1 MKKGFQLQL
10 MSWGT
15 RLLAGIVIGLVT
27 MVPLLKAQTY
37 RGTITGSV
45 VDQSK
50 APVPGAKVTVRNNN
64 TGLTRNT
71 VTDSSGIYNVP
82 ELPLGIYTVTVEMA
96 GFQPVTV
103 PDLQVNVAAERRVDV
118 TISPSKMV
126 QQVEVHAEV
135 PLVQTSSDVLGG
147 TVQASQIAELPFNGR
162 DFLKAAETRSG
173 VAGSADNESDSAGSY
188 GIFSVNGAR
197 GRSNNFLL
205 DGTDM
210 NDGFR
215 NLPALNEAG
224 TFGTPATTLPLD
236 SIAEVN
242 VLSEFPPEYGRN
254 SGSVVN
260 IVTKS
265 GTNQVHGSAYEY
277 FRDTGLNARNF
288 FNPAPTAKS
297 PFHNNQYGGDVGGPI
312 VKDKL
317 FYFANWEGQRESLG
331 VPSEARVP
339 SPAEISALG
348 GPTNPVISALLQRN
362 PWPAPNIPNVPLFAP
377 VSNVFAVAPAS
388 NNMDEVIGKIDDN
401 INDRNL
407 LAGRYYF
414 GNTTQSF
421 PLGLQGA
428 GILPG
433 YNTLTPVRAQVLSL
447 SEVATLSPTKVNE
460 ARFGWIR
467 YSTTF
472 EPEDSAFRP
481 SSIGLDTGSSDGGL
495 PFITV
500 PGYATVGANN
510 SDPRGRGA
518 TNWQFIDDYS
528 WTVGGHSFKFGYQY
542 YRTDISSFFDAAHR
556 GTLTFN
562 GSDLQTALAQF
573 LSGIPTGGSQTT
585 GNSRR
590 NTTQGSNSLYA
601 QDTYR
606 ATPRLTLMYGLRWD
620 YYGVLGEKNNL
631 LSNFSPAV
639 GLALVG
645 TKTFPNL
652 YDKYYKNFGPRASI
666 AYDLTGKGT
675 TVLRAGWGMFYDNY
689 SQDMFIAQLP
699 FNTSNAGPAFNGI
712 GPDPILFGSAA
723 GGVPLSAGTPIYPAS
738 SFSASSA
745 MGVDPHFRTPYME
758 IYNLNIQQQLGK
770 NAVFQ
775 IGYVG
780 SEGHHLLRYRDINQA
795 TPAAIAAFVPSVA
808 NGGCCATTPFANGPF
823 LSGGGTFG
831 YVNWLESSA
840 NSNYNALQA
849 SLRITSAHGLTS
861 EVNYTWSHSLDNSSD
876 GQDYVPNASQPNNSY
891 NAEAEYANSNFD
903 LPQKLTWMLSYP
915 LPKLADEHGF
925 GRVVNGWSVSS
936 VLAAQSGQPFTVN
949 YTYDN
954 YDGSGEYFPRPD
966 LVGNPFAN
974 TSTPNNFLNLSAFA
988 VPCTLN
994 GQGTTSAYCEAG
1006 TQHFGNLGRN
1016 FGFGPSL
1023 FDWDFSLVKEIPI
1036 TERVKM
1042 EFRGDFFNI
1051 LNHPNF
1057 VNPLLPSFLVNF
1069 GQNGLTSNGR
1079 GIGYLP
1085 LTTTP
1090 DIGIGDPVL
1099 GGGAQRSLQ
1108 FALRLMF

>member
-1 MKKGFQLQL
+1 MKKRFAFQPGG
-10 MSWGT
+10 W
-15 RLLAGIVIGLVT
+15 RAWLLASIVIGLIAAAT
-27 MVPLLKAQTY
+27 PLPAQTY

-50 APVPGAKVTVRNNN
+50 APVPGAKVTVKNQN

-71 VTDSSGIYNVP
+71 VTDASGIYNAP
-82 ELPLGIYTVTVEMA
+82 ELPLGTYTVTVEMQ
-96 GFQPVTV
+96 GFQPVSV
-103 PDLQVNVAAERRVDV
+103 PNLQVNVAAERRVDV
-118 TISPSKMV
+118 TLSPSTV
-126 QQVEVHAEV
+126 VSQVEVHAEV

-147 TVQASQIAELPFNGR
+147 TIQASQIDSLPFNGR
-162 DFLKAAETRSG
+162 DFLKAAETQAG

-242 VLSEFPPEYGRN
+242 VLSDFPPEYGRN

-265 GTNQVHGSAYEY
+265 GTNQIHGSAYEY
-277 FRDTGLNARNF
+277 FRDTGLDARNF
-288 FNPAPTAKS
+288 FNPAPATKS
-297 PFHNNQYGGDVGGPI
+297 PFHNNQYGADVGGPI

-317 FYFANWEGQRESLG
+317 FYFVNWEGQRESLG

-339 SPAEISALG
+339 SPAEIAALG
-348 GPTNPVISALLQRN
+348 GPSNPVISSLLQKN
-362 PWPAPNIPNVPLFAP
+362 PWPTPNIPNIPMFAP
-377 VSNVFAVAPAS
+377 QSNIFAVAPAF
-388 NNMDEVIGKIDDN
+388 NNMDEVIGKMDYN
-401 INDRNL
+401 INDRNML
-407 LAGRYYF
+407 TGRYYF

-421 PLGLQGA
+421 PLGLQGS

-433 YNTLTPVRAQVLSL
+433 YNTLTPVRAQVVSL
-447 SEVATLSPTKVNE
+447 SEVATLSPTRVNE

-472 EPEDSAFRP
+472 LPEDSSFSP
-481 SSIGLDTGSSDGGL
+481 SSIGLDTGSPDGGL
-495 PFITV
+495 PVINV
-500 PGYATVGANN
+500 PGYASIGANN
-510 SDPRGRGA
+510 SLPRGRGA

-528 WTVGGHSFKFGYQY
+528 WTVGSHEFKFGYQF
-542 YRTDISSFFDAAHR
+542 YRTAISSFFDAGHR
-556 GTLTFN
+556 GTLTFS
-562 GSDLQTALAQF
+562 GSDLQASLAQF
-573 LSGIPTGGSQTT
+573 LSGVPTGGSAAT
-585 GNSRR
+585 GNSHR
-590 NTTQGSNSLYA
+590 NTYQNSNSLYA
-601 QDTYR
+601 QDSYR
-606 ATPRLTLMYGLRWD
+606 INQRLTWMYGLRWD
-620 YYGVLGEKNNL
+620 YYGVLGEQNNL
-631 LSNFSPAV
+631 LSNFSPTV
-639 GLALVG
+639 GLAMVG
-645 TKTFPNL
+645 SKTFPSL
-652 YDKYYKNFGPRASI
+652 YNKDFLNFGPRTSI

-699 FNTSNAGPAFNGI
+699 FNTLNPGPAFNGI
-712 GPDPILFGSAA
+712 GPDPILFTSSVA
-723 GGVPLSAGTPIYPAS
+723 GGPLASNVPVYPTS
-738 SFSASSA
+738 NFSASSA
-745 MGVDPHFRTPYME
+745 FGVDPNFRTPYME
-758 IYNLNIQQQLGK
+758 IYNLNIQRQIGA

-780 SEGHHLLRYRDINQA
+780 SEGHRLLRYRDINQS
-795 TPAAIAAFVPSVA
+795 TPPEIAAFVPSVA
-808 NGGCCATTPFANGPF
+808 NGGCCAATPFSNGPF
-823 LSGGGTFG
+823 LPGGGTFG
-831 YVNWLESSA
+831 YVNWLETSA

-849 SLRITSAHGLTS
+849 SLRINNIHGVTSV
-861 EVNYTWSHSLDNSSD
+861 VNYEWSHSLDNSSD

-891 NAEAEYANSNFD
+891 NTAAEYANSNFD
-903 LPQKLTWMLSYP
+903 LPQKLTWMLDYP
-915 LPKLADEHGF
+915 LPNLTSAHGLS
-925 GRVVNGWSVSS
+925 RIVNGWSMGS
-936 VLAAQSGQPFTVN
+936 VLTAQHGQPFTVN

-974 TSTPNNFLNLSAFA
+974 TQAPNNFLNLSAFA

-994 GQGTTSAYCEAG
+994 GQGTSSAYCEAG

-1016 FGFGPSL
+1016 FGFGPGL
-1023 FDWDFSLVKEIPI
+1023 FDWDFSLMKEFPI

-1042 EFRGDFFNI
+1042 EFRGDFFNV

-1057 VNPLLPSFLVNF
+1057 SNPLLPNFLVNF
-1069 GQNGLTSNGR
+1069 GSNGLTSNGR
-1079 GIGYLP
+1079 GVGYLP
-1085 LTTTP
+1085 ITVTP
-1090 DIGIGDPVL
+1090 DVGIGDPVL
-1099 GGGAQRSLQ
+1099 GGGSQRSIQ